1 MFVEVKR
8 DENAKSCETR
18 LREREGGAPT
28 TGDGGLVDGIP
39 HTYSTTGLEIN
50 SRDCR
55 RDEKLRNCEIA
66 KKGRERVETTLPE
79 TRSSL
84 AQIVGSTLLST
95 TTGSTSFGRRWIPLN

>member
-1 MFVEVKR
+1 MKR

-66 KKGRERVETTLPE
+66 KKDERGSKQLSPKRAQVWL
-79 TRSSL
+79 RS
-84 AQIVGSTLLST
+84 
-95 TTGSTSFGRRWIPLN
+95 